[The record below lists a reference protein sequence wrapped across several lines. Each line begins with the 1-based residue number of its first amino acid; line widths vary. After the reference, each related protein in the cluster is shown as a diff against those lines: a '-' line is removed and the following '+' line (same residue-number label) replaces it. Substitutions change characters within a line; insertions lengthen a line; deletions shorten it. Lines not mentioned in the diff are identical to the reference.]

1 MNPALSP
8 TTTGVFCSER
18 ASSAA
23 SSSTCGSVTTVRM
36 ISTRFCTGAGLK
48 KCTPMTRP
56 GCEVAVPISVT
67 DSDEVLVASTASTLT
82 ISSSAR
88 KICCLT
94 CSCSTTASTTSPQSF
109 TSAMSVVNADP
120 PDELGLPSS
129 LSLPRFTARPVECST
144 CARPRSRLS
153 SVCST
158 PTTW

>member
-8 TTTGVFCSER
+8 TTTGVFRRER

-23 SSSTCGSVTTVRM
+23 SSSTSGSVTTVRM

-56 GCEVAVPISVT
+56 GWDVAVLISVT
-67 DSDEVLVASTASTLT
+67 ESEEVLVASTASAPT
-82 ISSSAR
+82 ISSRAR
-88 KICCLT
+88 KICCFT
-94 CSCSTTASTTSPQSF
+94 CSCSTTASTTRPQSL
-109 TSAMSVVNADP
+109 TSAMSVVNVMRPTSSDCS
-120 PDELGLPSS
+120 SS
-129 LSLPRFTARPVECST
+129 LSFPRLTARPVECST
-144 CARPRSRLS
+144 CWRPRSRVS